1 MMGEGYAMAGQPVQ
15 HITLARQAA
24 ATIMQVLKRV
34 PAIDSFDESGARPS
48 SVEGAIE
55 VREVTFAY
63 PTAPTHNVCSGFSL
77 SIAAGQTVALCGP
90 SGSGK
95 STIIALLERFYDP
108 QAGALLLDGADLRTL
123 NVRWLRSQLGLVG
136 QEPVLF
142 QGSVR
147 ENIAYGASGEVSD
160 DEIMRAESQ
169 ANAHIFVTENLA
181 NGYDTQVGLGGS
193 KLSGGQKQRVAIARA
208 LVRQPAVLLLDEA
221 TSALDNESE
230 KIVQAALDSIMAT
243 QKHTTVMI
251 AHRISTIR
259 DADMIA
265 VLKEGAV
272 VEAGTY
278 DELMANADGLFY
290 SLEKAQ
296 AELHAK
302 DRATVHSTVE
312 RQSVQQV
319 DAVVHTAE
327 PAAEGRPPPE
337 GKDVE
342 QGAVVPAMASASPG
356 EVASS
361 KVDGDAAPRRQRR
374 RFAGVCGGGKV
385 AEAEESSAGEEEPE
399 EKAPV
404 GRLFK
409 MQADQSAS
417 LVLMCLFSGAAAV
430 GPPIAFYFMVEVI
443 AILYLPSGEQM
454 RDDALFWAVVLFGM
468 AAGITLCFFCSG
480 FFNGKAGSALTAK
493 LRALGMDALLRQEM
507 SFYDAEENTA
517 TELTGFLAEKV
528 DKVKTI
534 TTEVL
539 DLAVQLLAGTA
550 AVVVIIFWLCSWQ
563 LALVFLAIIP
573 VMGVIMQM
581 QMVFMTGGK
590 EEADKR
596 KGKEDTSKRSLANAS
611 ANQIVGEAVSSIRTV
626 ASLNLEQRLYSEYCE
641 STATVSALAQRDAAV
656 AGFFNGLTMAALVG

>member
-55 VREVTFAY
+55 GREVTFAY

-160 DEIMRAESQ
+160 DEIMRAASQ

-193 KLSGGQKQRVAIARA
+193 KLSGG
-208 LVRQPAVLLLDEA
+208 
-221 TSALDNESE
+221 
-230 KIVQAALDSIMAT
+230 

-272 VEAGTY
+272 VEAGTHDDLLGNLNLY
-278 DELMANADGLFY
+278 ANLVMSD
-290 SLEKAQ
+290 
-296 AELHAK
+296 
-302 DRATVHSTVE
+302 
-312 RQSVQQV
+312 
-319 DAVVHTAE
+319 
-327 PAAEGRPPPE
+327 
-337 GKDVE
+337 
-342 QGAVVPAMASASPG
+342 
-356 EVASS
+356 
-361 KVDGDAAPRRQRR
+361 
-374 RFAGVCGGGKV
+374 
-385 AEAEESSAGEEEPE
+385 
-399 EKAPV
+399 
-404 GRLFK
+404 GRLE
-409 MQADQSAS
+409 
-417 LVLMCLFSGAAAV
+417 GA
-430 GPPIAFYFMVEVI
+430 
-443 AILYLPSGEQM
+443 
-454 RDDALFWAVVLFGM
+454 
-468 AAGITLCFFCSG
+468 
-480 FFNGKAGSALTAK
+480 
-493 LRALGMDALLRQEM
+493 
-507 SFYDAEENTA
+507 
-517 TELTGFLAEKV
+517 
-528 DKVKTI
+528 
-534 TTEVL
+534 
-539 DLAVQLLAGTA
+539 
-550 AVVVIIFWLCSWQ
+550 
-563 LALVFLAIIP
+563 
-573 VMGVIMQM
+573 
-581 QMVFMTGGK
+581 
-590 EEADKR
+590 
-596 KGKEDTSKRSLANAS
+596 
-611 ANQIVGEAVSSIRTV
+611 
-626 ASLNLEQRLYSEYCE
+626 
-641 STATVSALAQRDAAV
+641 
-656 AGFFNGLTMAALVG
+656 